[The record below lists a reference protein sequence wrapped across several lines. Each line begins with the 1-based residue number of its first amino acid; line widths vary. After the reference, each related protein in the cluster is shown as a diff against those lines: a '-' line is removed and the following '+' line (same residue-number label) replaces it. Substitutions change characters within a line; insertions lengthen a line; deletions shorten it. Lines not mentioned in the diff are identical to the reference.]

1 MSGGRRNSQLVKKI
15 LRTEALLVR
24 RIPVGDADLIVTL
37 FTEAKGIVSAV
48 ARSARRNPKR
58 LVSLEPIHLLRIT
71 LEEREQKDL
80 AVLSEAAIALPR
92 LHLVNSLER
101 MEAAGRALRWIRAVA
116 PPGTREPGLFHTVNE
131 LLDTLNDRDTDQ
143 TPEMA
148 LATAGLQMLAD
159 MGFGLVLERCVRCGS
174 AAVGTCQDCS
184 RTDAEVCGGTGTG
197 DTCTRNNT
205 LDDMCLSPGKAY
217 NCPPDQDP
225 PASFGACEHSDV
237 SGLYCCGGAAANSC
251 VADGVDQLC
260 MDSPTHGRHY
270 ICMPP
275 DVPTGDCVP
284 SIDDAYCC
292 AS

>member
-24 RIPVGDADLIVTL
+24 RIPVGEADLIVTL

-80 AVLSEAAIALPR
+80 AVLSEAAIAFPR

-159 MGFGLVLERCVRCGS
+159 MGFGLVLERCVRCGKPCPKE
-174 AAVGTCQDCS
+174 APGCL
-184 RTDAEVCGGTGTG
+184 DATLGGLI
-197 DTCTRNNT
+197 CR
-205 LDDMCLSPGKAY
+205 A
-217 NCPPDQDP
+217 
-225 PASFGACEHSDV
+225 
-237 SGLYCCGGAAANSC
+237 CGGARLIIKSDLRARLESTIAGDNNALERDDTRIVLDLVEAVMAAH
-251 VADGVDQLC
+251 
-260 MDSPTHGRHY
+260 MPT
-270 ICMPP
+270 
-275 DVPTGDCVP
+275 
-284 SIDDAYCC
+284 
-292 AS
+292 